1 MMVFIMGGSTEVL
14 ITSCMGVFV
23 FVPQGAE
30 YKAVCNGLK
39 LLSKTVPQVI
49 SIPVGGK
56 AVTKYLQQW
65 YKSVNL
71 LKDSQACALVMGL
84 CGSLTPDYDVGD
96 IVLYEACVYQ
106 DKILQCDNDFTNQLE
121 LHLKQKVSR
130 VKALTSDSV
139 VFSKDEKIL
148 LSKGAEVVDMEGF
161 SALEFLS
168 SVGFKVGMLRV
179 VSDGCKHDLPNLN
192 SAFSPEG
199 ALLPLPLALGM
210 LRQPIAA
217 CRLIYGS
224 LRGLKVLEDAAR
236 NLGTF

>member
-1 MMVFIMGGSTEVL
+1 MTI
-14 ITSCMGVFV
+14 I

-30 YKAVCNGLK
+30 YKAVCNGLRRVN
-39 LLSKTVPQVI
+39 KTSSQVI

-56 AVTKYLQQW
+56 AVTKYLQEW

-71 LKDSQACALVMGL
+71 LKDSQPYALVMGL
-84 CGSLTPDYDVGD
+84 CGSLTPDYDVGHV
-96 IVLYEACVYQ
+96 VLYKTCVYQ
-106 DKILQCDNDFTNQLE
+106 DQVLYCDNDYTNQLKSC
-121 LHLKQKVSR
+121 LKQKVSI

-139 VFSKDEKIL
+139 VSAKDEKIL
-148 LSKGAEVVDMEGF
+148 LRKSGADVVDMEGF

-224 LRGLKVLEDAAR
+224 LRGLKVLENVTKD
-236 NLGTF
+236 LGTFKQ

>member
-1 MMVFIMGGSTEVL
+1 MGGSTEVL

-39 LLSKTVPQVI
+39 RVNKTSSQVI

-56 AVTKYLQQW
+56 AVTKYLQEW
-65 YKSVNL
+65 YNSVNL
-71 LKDSQACALVMGL
+71 LKDSQPYALVMGL
-84 CGSLTPDYDVGD
+84 CGSLKPDYDVGD
-96 IVLYEACVYQ
+96 VVLYESCIYQ
-106 DKILQCDNDFTNQLE
+106 DQVLYCDNDYRNQLK
-121 LHLKQKVSR
+121 LCLKQKVSI

-139 VFSKDEKIL
+139 VFSKDEKISL
-148 LSKGAEVVDMEGF
+148 GKSGASVVDMEGF

-179 VSDGCKHDLPNLN
+179 VSDGCKHNLPNLN

-217 CRLIYGS
+217 SRLIYGS
-224 LRGLKVLEDAAR
+224 LQGLKVLENVTRD
-236 NLGTF
+236 LDFYIS

>member
-1 MMVFIMGGSTEVL
+1 MSMESTEVL
-14 ITSCMGVFV
+14 ITTGGV

-30 YKAVCNGLK
+30 YKAVCNGLRRVNK
-39 LLSKTVPQVI
+39 ISSQVI

-56 AVTKYLQQW
+56 AVTRYLQEW
-65 YKSVNL
+65 YESVNL
-71 LKDSQACALVMGL
+71 LKDSQPYALVMGL

-96 IVLYEACVYQ
+96 VVLYETCIYKDQV
-106 DKILQCDNDFTNQLE
+106 LHCDNDFTNQLE
-121 LHLKQKVSR
+121 LQLKEKVSR

-139 VFSKDEKIL
+139 VFSSYEKIL
-148 LSKGAEVVDMEGF
+148 LGKCGASVVDMEGF

-199 ALLPLPLALGM
+199 TLLPLPLALGM

-224 LRGLKVLEDAAR
+224 LRGLKVLEDVTKD
-236 NLGTF
+236 LGTFKQ

>member
-1 MMVFIMGGSTEVL
+1 
-14 ITSCMGVFV
+14 MGVFI

-56 AVTKYLQQW
+56 AVTKYLQEW

-71 LKDSQACALVMGL
+71 LKNSQPCALLMGL

-96 IVLYEACVYQ
+96 IVLYETCVYQ

-148 LSKGAEVVDMEGF
+148 LGKCGASVVDMEGF

-217 CRLIYGS
+217 SRLIYGS
-224 LRGLKVLEDAAR
+224 LRGLKVLENVTKD
-236 NLGTF
+236 LGTFKQ